1 MSHRSVQ
8 IASLVV
14 EDEHH
19 GNHRRILLEMQNV
32 RSHHERRKN
41 HDVERPYKVS
51 WALLSERVHWQN
63 FENHRM
69 MTIGADRIRLI
80 ETEGGEI
87 T

>member
-41 HDVERPYKVS
+41 HDVERSHKVS
-51 WALLSERVHWQN
+51 WALLSERMHRQN
-63 FENHRM
+63 FQDHRM
-69 MTIGADRIRLI
+69 MTICVDRIRLI